1 MRLDIRYRLRFE
13 YGSTVSE
20 SYNEVRVRPQDTDS
34 QTVASYRLTASP
46 AARPS
51 SAVDY
56 WGTTVS
62 HVGIREAHE
71 VLELVAEAAVDTSE
85 VAAPSGDAELSM
97 LEQLDF
103 RTEHWE
109 FLQPSDHVEWNDA
122 IRELAVDA
130 MEGSASVLEAVD
142 AAAEAANQALQYRG
156 GATEIGVGLTDL
168 LAGGAGVCQD
178 YAHLAIGFLR
188 SQRIPARYVSG
199 YLFTAD
205 ETRADG
211 PSSDVVSV
219 QTHAWIEAAVPGVGW
234 VGRDPTNGGRVG
246 ERHVVIGR
254 ARDYG
259 DVPPVRGVFNG
270 SAEAEVSAEVVIA
283 KMDDVV
289 PARALDPGPR
299 RDRPINPAQQWQ
311 SQQ

>member
-142 AAAEAANQALQYRG
+142 AAAEAANNSVNGPTLVPMLTFGIPGDNITAILL
-156 GATEIGVGLTDL
+156 GAFVAVGMRPGPELMVEQGPQVFAIL
-168 LAGGAGVCQD
+168 LAMLLANVLFVIVGYLTIPAFARVVRIPKSILMPLTIIFAFAGVF
-178 YAHLAIGFLR
+178 AAAAPASALAGSHHLP
-188 SQRIPARYVSG
+188 SDSDTETP
-199 YLFTAD
+199 TAMAS
-205 ETRADG
+205 TRMT
-211 PSSDVVSV
+211 S
-219 QTHAWIEAAVPGVGW
+219 T
-234 VGRDPTNGGRVG
+234 T
-246 ERHVVIGR
+246 
-254 ARDYG
+254 
-259 DVPPVRGVFNG
+259 
-270 SAEAEVSAEVVIA
+270 
-283 KMDDVV
+283 
-289 PARALDPGPR
+289 
-299 RDRPINPAQQWQ
+299 
-311 SQQ
+311 